1 MSSPWILDKRDKNER
16 DKLRRVLGKLS
27 REERLVCI
35 WKRAGFSTREIAN
48 HHGRSVG
55 SIDKLFSQARR
66 KLRELLGEVQ
76 GKQSKASPSGEKTIR
91 RSGRKRN
98 HRKQIK

>member
-1 MSSPWILDKRDKNER
+1 MPDKESKEER

-48 HHGRSVG
+48 HHHRSVG
-55 SIDKLFSQARR
+55 SIDKIFARAR
-66 KLRELLGEVQ
+66 NKLRQLL
-76 GKQSKASPSGEKTIR
+76 SKEEAEKSR
-91 RSGRKRN
+91 GHSAPKKSGRSR
-98 HRKQIK
+98 

>member
-1 MSSPWILDKRDKNER
+1 MTSSWMLGKRDKNER
-16 DKLRRVLGKLS
+16 DKLRKVLGKLS

-66 KLRELLGEVQ
+66 KLRQLL
-76 GKQSKASPSGEKTIR
+76 SKEEAKKPRGHSAPKKSD
-91 RSGRKRN
+91 RSG
-98 HRKQIK
+98 